1 MSENGPPKLRRPG
14 SDSEKKGS
22 GKFKKTETNIKDAI
36 DSLNIKKK
44 KTDISNKVS
53 SLKSKSKKNKEKKEG
68 HLKLKIPGAEKEPE
82 TKSDTLKKNVKYI
95 LREKPLLG
103 LIGLIILII
112 IIATAAMWAMDDKNI
127 ISPNNITN
135 NQTNTI
141 KNHYSDGNISFDYPE
156 GWNVTP
162 NNSSTSSSQFNLI
175 VTVSKDENNS
185 LSIFEENLGTQ
196 NFTYSVASWRANII
210 ENGLIYYEGDLTVD
224 NSSAYEFM
232 ANYKPGDKVFTI
244 RGIAFQKNNT
254 GYYLMFVFD
263 DALLNYKSEM
273 DKVINSFHVTESTTQ

>member
-22 GKFKKTETNIKDAI
+22 GKFKKTETNIKEAI

-53 SLKSKSKKNKEKKEG
+53 SLKSKSKKDKKKKEG
-68 HLKLKIPGAEKEPE
+68 PLKLKIPGAKKEPE
-82 TKSDTLKKNVKYI
+82 TRSGALKKNAKYI
-95 LREKPLLG
+95 MREKPLLG
-103 LIGLIILII
+103 IIGLIILII

-127 ISPNNITN
+127 KNPSNNTS
-135 NQTNTI
+135 NQTNIT

-156 GWNVTP
+156 GWDVTP
-162 NNSSTSSSQFNLI
+162 NNITSSSQFNLI

-185 LSIFEENLGTQ
+185 LSIFKEELGTQ
-196 NFTYSVASWRANII
+196 NFTYSVASWRANVIQ
-210 ENGLIYYEGDLTVD
+210 NGMIYYEGDLTVD
-224 NSSAYEFM
+224 NCTAYEFM
-232 ANYKPGDKVFTI
+232 ANYKPEDKVYTI
-244 RGIAFQKNNT
+244 RGIAFQKNRT

-263 DALLNYKSEM
+263 NALLNYKTEM
-273 DKVINSFHVTESTTQ
+273 DKVINSFHVTESPIL